1 LLGFFFLALM
11 LGVAVDELFVD
22 TNGRRKMPNAP
33 DGVFEIHPP
42 DESETLLDGPTGVLF
57 Q

>member
-1 LLGFFFLALM
+1 M